1 MKNIKLTY
9 KPLTI
14 MLLTCIMSLP
24 CWGQVTGDQY
34 KSGSLFVVSGELSLD
49 GVQVIDATSAS
60 NDTKNSYKTDVI
72 DGSTGDNGWKSG
84 GNERTQRIAF
94 RVTEQISNQA
104 KCLEI
109 YHGSHEGR
117 GGNSITVYT
126 TNNRPNVD
134 GSSRIWT
141 KLDEIENSGARQ
153 INYAEFSYLD
163 DYLILEFSCND
174 QVQITE
180 IKFYSNAEDI
190 NYRTMSIKH
199 KPAKWY
205 DLADDVNTERDDFD
219 ETGMT
224 TPKMLPVTEL
234 GASVEIQNA
243 HTLVDMIYVTRGD
256 TVRLIIPDWLQT
268 TANNWSYQ
276 RWYDYDTG
284 GTFATGNTGNN
295 QVVDLLTPVRSGL
308 SGMPSNGEGY
318 RFANGYVGDPLSSSG
333 RLYAMDFYCPETNEF
348 YGDKDIIRVAC
359 DVSGYT
365 DFTENFDK
373 NATYNKSQF
382 VSGGYCEPTLGHR
395 FIFYIIPLDDDVAVP
410 VDAKSITMPAT
421 RIPNLTKEMVALS
434 RDARAYALPGQKPSD
449 VELEVS
455 KEGDCINLITEKL
468 NGQNRVIH
476 FSYNATPNDDG
487 TISVADGSKAS
498 IIVKNGTKEVAR
510 FNLTFDEDY
519 RLLSQSQVKELND
532 NKFSGRDESN
542 WHRLVFRTP
551 QSLNENYEFLTELN
565 FDYDPD
571 VPTDLAYG
579 TSNLKMYPFPL
590 AWTSSTYGFYYG
602 GKADHF
608 IGSHAEY
615 PEWGYYSLLSGYI
628 ECDGWGNA
636 RGIPQPDIMRVER
649 YNREGQGSAYHLF
662 ADVSDRPG
670 VVARLPFD
678 RDLCRG
684 TELFV
689 TAWVKCAR
697 GETKANN
704 AGILFTVM
712 GVSEENGETTYTPIY
727 RYQTGQIPTTYYN
740 DEHVD
745 LPGFNKNKN
754 DVPKGDNVSDSD
766 IKSYIGDSEN
776 EWFQAYFSFI
786 NSVDQNFDSY
796 VLQIDNNSASTN
808 GGDLYVDDV
817 RIYIATVNPR
827 VTQLDANCADEPVR
841 VNVDFN
847 FERLLSRT
855 GEKETTATDQEGDIV
870 FCMLDKDVYDSHLKD
885 NPNDKVGA
893 IKAAAVT
900 MGVSADEGG
909 TGNTN
914 SYLVMNYNLNFT
926 ENVLYE
932 AGTNA
937 LAIQNGGKW
946 YFRRNDRL
954 GNSRSLTADIYA
966 NVEANRTYYIVM
978 ANPDGDIDND
988 NWASYF
994 TGLDDVC
1001 AIKSERRITPRNML
1015 RINGEIAD
1023 PSTDYCAGQ
1032 TFNFTAEVRVPDP
1045 SGAVDEDGQK
1055 EYIPLDE
1062 EVYFDWFFGDV
1073 PDYISKD
1080 NNYNVSLDEALTQ
1093 FREVYPEAEAVD
1105 ELTPATGTF
1114 TQDMCD
1120 LLKYYSTKAETAA
1133 GGQHPHPLV
1142 LRQRTLNITLLDGG
1156 LKLIARPIQI
1166 TIENI
1171 PGYDQSQLDG
1181 LVCWDYVPLELMVS
1195 SNAPQ
1200 VKPGFNTVRYPEDYD
1215 NLDPNLRIG
1224 LNQME
1229 SVQVGNNGNKS
1240 LVVDLRDCK
1249 FSGVDEN
1256 VNRLGTVTGFDH
1268 LYLVSTDDPTY
1279 TNYFG
1284 DGGDFNEFSLPAGNV
1299 VSLEAHPYEQA
1310 GTSLVNEMKLQ
1321 FDLNTTQDNG
1331 FKFEPKEGYTYNF
1344 AVHFEEKTSKGE
1356 ASTACSGRLILP
1368 VKVVPEY
1375 VKWIGDGSSNWNN
1388 DTNWKRVTS
1397 GEIKR
1402 TQSSDDKY
1410 VTDGSNS
1417 HTDGFVPML
1426 FTKVLMP
1433 TNSNVRIYKAGYN
1446 EGGSESTWETERP
1459 EEITQDPTLNIQY
1472 DLMAYGNE
1480 NVYGKDNVEFGDIT
1494 TQRYRVNIC
1503 DQIHFEPGAEMLRAE
1518 YLLYNRA
1525 WTDVEVPTD
1534 KWSLVSTPLQDV
1546 YSGDWYTQK
1555 TGTQATEYFKDITF
1569 TSAYDRLQPAVF
1581 QRSWDDGA
1589 TIVENGGGGNTPVSF
1604 SPLWSAAYNDA
1615 SVKYNYGV
1623 GYSIKPTRVDVEKVL
1638 FRFPKDDP
1646 YFEVA
1651 TTGLDRTNEGKLA
1664 ASQLV
1669 ERNTD
1674 YSSANEKT
1682 EFTVTLTPVEYNG
1695 SSYYII
1701 GNPFTSNLDLVKFFE
1716 TNKEVLQQ
1724 KYWKI
1729 DVGGANGPVVGSA
1742 DEDGN
1747 WISTDLGYLAP
1758 YQAMFVQKAAN
1769 VETDEISF
1777 TPEMEV
1783 LSSEV
1788 AAGQATGVQAMTVKA
1803 RSNAGESTAA
1813 LAFSGTADNDFV
1825 EAEDAQL
1832 MTDIVG
1838 NGDSQPYVYTVAGD
1852 MATSINRV
1860 KDARQIPIG
1869 LFAADGDM
1877 TTLTFTGVD
1886 ALMEPTLYDAELNTE
1901 TPITEGMT
1909 LSVDGPSH
1917 GRYFIRSRGAGDGT
1931 TGITDVTAG
1940 DGGVSVY
1947 SVERGQVVVSAGA
1960 ELRDV
1965 RVYSVGGALLKS
1977 ESVGDGRTA
1986 LTISGVDSG
1995 VAIVRVTTADG
2006 VATRKITVK

>member
-1 MKNIKLTY
+1 M
-9 KPLTI
+9 
-14 MLLTCIMSLP
+14 MLSCIMSLP
-24 CWGQVTGDQY
+24 ALGQVIGDQY
-34 KSGSLFVVSGELSLD
+34 NSGSSFVVSGELSLY
-49 GVQVIDATSAS
+49 GVQVIDATSTS
-60 NDTKNSYKTDVI
+60 NDTRSSYKTDVI
-72 DGSTGDNGWKSG
+72 NGNTGDNGWKSG
-84 GNERTQRIAF
+84 GNEHTQRIAF
-94 RVTEQISNQA
+94 HVTNQISNQA

-126 TNNRPNVD
+126 TNNRPDVD
-134 GSSRIWT
+134 GSSRNWT
-141 KLDEIENSGARQ
+141 KLDEIENSGSRQ
-153 INYAEFSYLD
+153 INYVEFNNLD
-163 DYLILEFSCND
+163 DYLIVEFSCND

-180 IKFYSNAEDI
+180 IKFYSKAEDI
-190 NYRTMSIKH
+190 NYGATSIKH

-224 TPKMLPVTEL
+224 NPKMLPVTEL

-243 HTLVDMIYVTRGD
+243 HTLVDTIYVTRGD
-256 TVRLIIPDWLQT
+256 TVRLIIPDWLQG

-308 SGMPSNGEGY
+308 SGMPPNGEGY
-318 RFANGYVGDPLSSSG
+318 RFANGYIGDPLSSSG
-333 RLYAMDFYCPETNEF
+333 RLYAMDFYYPAPTDNF
-348 YGDKDIIRVAC
+348 YHNKKFFRVAC

-382 VSGGYCEPTLGHR
+382 VSGGYWEPTLGHR
-395 FIFYIIPLDDDVAVP
+395 FVFYIIPLDDDVTVP

-421 RIPNLTKEMVALS
+421 RIPNLTEEMVALS
-434 RDARAYALPGQKPSD
+434 RDARAYALRGQKPSD
-449 VELEVS
+449 VKLTVS
-455 KEGDCINLITEKL
+455 KEGDCINLITNSL

-476 FSYNATPNDDG
+476 FSYNATPNGDG
-487 TISVADGSKAS
+487 TVSVTDGSKAS
-498 IIVKNGTKEVAR
+498 IIVKNGSTEVAR

-532 NKFSGRDESN
+532 NKFSGTDKSN
-542 WHRLVFRTP
+542 WHRLAFRTP

-571 VPTDLAYG
+571 VPIDLEYG
-579 TSNLKMYPFPL
+579 TSKLKMYPFPL

-615 PEWGYYSLLSGYI
+615 PEWGYYSLLSSYI

-636 RGIPQPDIMRVER
+636 RGIPQPDMTRVER
-649 YNREGQGSAYHLF
+649 YNRQGEGSAYHLF

-712 GVSEENGETTYTPIY
+712 GVSEENDKTTYTPIY

-745 LPGFNKNKN
+745 LPGFNKNEK

-786 NSVDQNFDSY
+786 NSAYQRFDSY

-841 VNVDFN
+841 INVDFN

-855 GEKETTATDQEGDIV
+855 GEKEETTATDQEGDIV
-870 FCMLDKDVYDSHLKD
+870 FCILNKDVYDSHLAD
-885 NPNDKVGA
+885 NPNDEVGA
-893 IKAAAVT
+893 INAAAMA

-914 SYLVMNYNLNFT
+914 PYLVMHYNLNFA
-926 ENVLYE
+926 ENALYE
-932 AGTNA
+932 AGTNNA
-937 LAIQNGGKW
+937 LAIQNGDKW

-954 GNSRSLTADIYA
+954 GNSRSLTADICA

-978 ANPDGDIDND
+978 ANPDGDIDD
-988 NWASYF
+988 SNWATYF

-1023 PSTDYCAGQ
+1023 PSTDYCVGQ

-1045 SGAVDEDGQK
+1045 SGAVDEDGHK
-1055 EYIPLDE
+1055 KYIPLDE

-1073 PDYISKD
+1073 PDYILTGND
-1080 NNYNVSLDEALTQ
+1080 YNVSLDEALMQ
-1093 FREVYPEAEAVD
+1093 FREVYPEADAVD
-1105 ELTPATGTF
+1105 ESTPATGAF
-1114 TQDMCD
+1114 TKDMYD
-1120 LLKYYSTKAETAA
+1120 LLLYYSTEAETAV

-1142 LRQRTLNITLLDGG
+1142 LRQRTLNITLLEGG

-1171 PGYDQSQLDG
+1171 PGYDQSELAG
-1181 LVCWDYVPLELMVS
+1181 LVCWDYVPLELITS

-1200 VKPGFNTVRYPEDYD
+1200 VKPGFNTVNYPKEYG

-1224 LNQME
+1224 LRQIE
-1229 SVQVGNNGNKS
+1229 SVQVRNEGGRS

-1249 FSGVDEN
+1249 FSGVDQR
-1256 VNRLGTVTGFDH
+1256 VDRLGTINGFDH
-1268 LYLVSTDDPTY
+1268 LYLVSTDDPNY
-1279 TNYFG
+1279 THYFG
-1284 DGGDFNEFSLPAGNV
+1284 DGGDFNEYSLPAGNV

-1344 AVHFEEKTSKGE
+1344 AVHFEEKTSQGQT
-1356 ASTACSGRLILP
+1356 STACSGRLILP
-1368 VKVVPEY
+1368 IKVVPEY
-1375 VKWIGDGSSNWNN
+1375 VKWTGDASKNWNN
-1388 DTNWKRVTS
+1388 DTNWKRLASKEVEKAS
-1397 GEIKR
+1397 YSPDEYFI
-1402 TQSSDDKY
+1402 
-1410 VTDGSNS
+1410 DGTNP

-1433 TNSNVRIYKAGYN
+1433 ANSNVWIYKAGYSDGGN
-1446 EGGSESTWETERP
+1446 ESSWNTERP
-1459 EEITQDPTLNIQY
+1459 GEITQDATSNIQY

-1480 NVYGKDNVEFGDIT
+1480 RGYGHETDELTNIT

-1525 WTDVEVPTD
+1525 WTDVEVPKD
-1534 KWSLVSTPLQDV
+1534 EWSLVSTPLRDV
-1546 YSGDWYTQK
+1546 YSGDWYTQT
-1555 TGTQATEYFKDITF
+1555 TGKQETEYFKNITF
-1569 TSAYDRLQPAVF
+1569 TNKYNRLQPAVF
-1581 QRSWDDGA
+1581 QRSWNDGA
-1589 TIVENGGGGNTPVSF
+1589 IIVENDGGGNTPVSF
-1604 SPLWSAAYNDA
+1604 SPLWSAVYNDA
-1615 SVKYNYGV
+1615 SVKYDYGI
-1623 GYSIKPTRVDVEKVL
+1623 GYSVNPTKVNEDKAL
-1638 FRFPKDDP
+1638 FRFPKDDLS
-1646 YFEVA
+1646 YNVA
-1651 TTGLDRTNEGKLA
+1651 TTTLDRTNEGKLA

-1674 YSSANEKT
+1674 YNSATEK
-1682 EFTVTLTPVEYNG
+1682 ESFTVALTPVEDNG
-1695 SSYYII
+1695 SNYYII
-1701 GNPFTSNLDLVKFFE
+1701 GNPFTSSLDLAKFFE
-1716 TNKEVLQQ
+1716 TNEDVLQQ

-1729 DVGGANGPVVGSA
+1729 DAGGAVGPVVGVA
-1742 DEDGN
+1742 DEAGN
-1747 WISTDLGYLAP
+1747 WISTDWGYLAP
-1758 YQAMFVQKAAN
+1758 YQAMFVQKNSVATSD
-1769 VETDEISF
+1769 VVTF
-1777 TPEMEV
+1777 TADMEV
-1783 LSSEV
+1783 LTPKDGN
-1788 AAGQATGVQAMTVKA
+1788 AVQAVATPAMMVKA
-1803 RSNAGESTAA
+1803 QSNAGKSSAA
-1813 LAFSGTADNDFV
+1813 LAFSGTADNGFV
-1825 EAEDAQL
+1825 ETEDAQL

-1838 NGDSQPYVYTVAGD
+1838 NGGNAPYVYTVAGD
-1852 MATSINRV
+1852 MATSINRI
-1860 KDARQIPIG
+1860 KDVRQVPLG
-1869 LFAADGDM
+1869 VFAAEGDVIA
-1877 TTLTFTGVD
+1877 LTFTGVD
-1886 ALMEPTLYDAELNTE
+1886 ALLDPTLYDAELNTE

-1909 LSVDGPSH
+1909 LSVDGASH

-1940 DGGVSVY
+1940 DDGVSVY
-1947 SVERGQVVVSAGA
+1947 SVVQGQVVVSAGA
-1960 ELRDV
+1960 ELREV

-1977 ESVGDGRTA
+1977 EGIDGGRTA
-1986 LTISGVDSG
+1986 VTISGVDSG

-2006 VATRKITVK
+2006 AATRKITVK

>member
-1 MKNIKLTY
+1 MKHIARYYNLFFLSIYSFLFSIHVNAQVYGNRYNTQTSVIPGEKMDVNISAVDCSSQSGGQDGKFKDDYACDGDESSYWRSQGQDNYRWVKFDIGDSY
-9 KPLTI
+9 KNVRCIEVFIDAENRRGTTI
-14 MLLTCIMSLP
+14 VIESSNQKNPSSWVRNAIIYNPSERNYFEIDRLSGRYVRVRFQGAS
-24 CWGQVTGDQY
+24 GQVD
-34 KSGSLFVVSGELSLD
+34 
-49 GVQVIDATSAS
+49 I
-60 NDTKNSYKTDVI
+60 N
-72 DGSTGDNGWKSG
+72 
-84 GNERTQRIAF
+84 
-94 RVTEQISNQA
+94 
-104 KCLEI
+104 EI
-109 YHGSHEGR
+109 YL
-117 GGNSITVYT
+117 Y
-126 TNNRPNVD
+126 
-134 GSSRIWT
+134 SSVIHSET
-141 KLDEIENSGARQ
+141 SG
-153 INYAEFSYLD
+153 I
-163 DYLILEFSCND
+163 
-174 QVQITE
+174 
-180 IKFYSNAEDI
+180 
-190 NYRTMSIKH
+190 SIKH

-712 GVSEENGETTYTPIY
+712 GVSEENDKTTYTPIY

-786 NSVDQNFDSY
+786 NSADQNFDSY

-817 RIYIATVNPR
+817 RIYIATVNPT

-841 VNVDFN
+841 INVDFN

-855 GEKETTATDQEGDIV
+855 GEVETTSTDQEGDIV

-1114 TQDMCD
+1114 TQDMCN

-1200 VKPGFNTVRYPEDYD
+1200 VKPGFNTVKYPEDYD

-1433 TNSNVRIYKAGYN
+1433 THSNVRIYKAGYSD
-1446 EGGSESTWETERP
+1446 GGSESNWVTERP
-1459 EEITQDPTLNIQY
+1459 EEITQDPTPNIQY

-1480 NVYGKDNVEFGDIT
+1480 NVYGKDNVELGDIT

-1525 WTDVEVPTD
+1525 WTDVEVPTN

-1546 YSGDWYTQK
+1546 YSGDWYTQT
-1555 TGTQATEYFKDITF
+1555 TGNQATEYFKDITF
-1569 TSAYDRLQPAVF
+1569 TTDYNRLQPAVF

-1589 TIVENGGGGNTPVSF
+1589 TIVENEGSETPVSF
-1604 SPLWSAAYNDA
+1604 CPLWSAAYNDA
-1615 SVKYNYGV
+1615 SVEYNYGV
-1623 GYSIKPTRVDVEKVL
+1623 GYSINPTKVDVEKAL
-1638 FRFPKDDP
+1638 FRFPKADAS
-1646 YFEVA
+1646 FEFP
-1651 TTGLDRTNEGKLA
+1651 TKGLDRENGGKLA

-1674 YSSANEKT
+1674 YNSATEKKS
-1682 EFTVTLTPVEYNG
+1682 FTVTLTPVEDNG
-1695 SSYYII
+1695 SNYYII
-1701 GNPFTSNLDLVKFFE
+1701 GNPFTSHLNLEKFFE

-1869 LFAADGDM
+1869 LFADDGAQ
-1877 TTLTFTGVD
+1877 TTLTFTGVA
-1886 ALMEPTLYDAELNTE
+1886 ALLDPTLYDAELNTE

-1931 TGITDVTAG
+1931 TGITEVTAG
-1940 DGGVSVY
+1940 DGGVNVY
-1947 SVERGQVVVSAGA
+1947 SVVQGQVVVSAGA
-1960 ELRDV
+1960 ELREV

-1977 ESVGDGRTA
+1977 ESIDGGRTA
-1986 LTISGVDSG
+1986 VTISGVDSG